1 MYCQSFLVTSVRG
14 IAPEPTTLA
23 RSLLGCIGFMK
34 AAFGVRFL
42 PDDDDLR
49 RLLFLAPERAELFL
63 PPDLDDDLRDEDFRD
78 EDFLPP
84 LFFLVAILSPG
95 LVIGCELLQRETRSV
110 SRAKYSAARRKQ

>member
-1 MYCQSFLVTSVRG
+1 MTSVRG
-14 IAPEPTTLA
+14 IGELPTTFA

-42 PDDDDLR
+42 PDDDDFR
-49 RLLFLAPERAELFL
+49 RLLLRPPFFAVLFFLA
-63 PPDLDDDLRDEDFRD
+63 DDLRDEDFRD
-78 EDFLPP
+78 DDFLPP

-95 LVIGCELLQRETRSV
+95 LVIGCELLQSETLSV